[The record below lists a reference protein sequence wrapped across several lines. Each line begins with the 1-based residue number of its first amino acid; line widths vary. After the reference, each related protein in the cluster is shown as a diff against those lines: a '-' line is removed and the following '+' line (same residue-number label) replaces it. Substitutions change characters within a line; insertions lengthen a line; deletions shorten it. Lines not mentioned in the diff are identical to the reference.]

1 VGEVKLDRDGLP
13 NQKEK
18 EHGNMKIIEMNAYT
32 ASELKNEC
40 PKGFE
45 KAFNSFQQREYER
58 GLDWGD
64 EMLNSLKALIELGG
78 YKLTRYSLGDSSC
91 RDNHIKVDEQN
102 CDELSDKRAMAW
114 LENNILS
121 KLRDKK
127 GKLDAGKLTGYCM
140 DYTLVESLQE
150 SIKSGSTIKDAFRD
164 LVNPYVS
171 QIDSEW
177 ENQTSEETFIEQSDA
192 NDWQFLSD
200 GRMI

>member
-1 VGEVKLDRDGLP
+1 
-13 NQKEK
+13 
-18 EHGNMKIIEMNAYT
+18 MKTIEINVYT
-32 ASELKNEC
+32 ASELKSQH
-40 PKGFE
+40 PDAFK
-45 KAFNSFQQREYER
+45 KAHESFAQGEYEN
-58 GLDWGD
+58 GLNWGQ
-64 EMLNSLKALIELGG
+64 EMLDSLKALIELGG
-78 YKLTRYSLGDSSC
+78 YRLKDYSLGDSSC
-91 RDNHIKVDEQN
+91 RNNYIRLEERE
-102 CDELSDKRAMAW
+102 CDELSGKRAMAW

-121 KLRDKK
+121 KLRDEK

-200 GRMI
+200 GRMV

>member
-1 VGEVKLDRDGLP
+1 
-13 NQKEK
+13 
-18 EHGNMKIIEMNAYT
+18 MKTIEMNAYT

-45 KAFNSFQQREYER
+45 KAFNSFQQGEYER
-58 GLDWGD
+58 GLNWGD

-78 YKLTRYSLGDSSC
+78 YKLKGYSLGDSSC
-91 RDNHIKVDEQN
+91 RDNHIKIDEQN
-102 CDELSDKRAMAW
+102 CDKLSGKRAMAW
-114 LENNILS
+114 LKNNILS

-140 DYTLVESLQE
+140 DYTLVESLEE
-150 SIKSGSTIKDAFRD
+150 SIKSGSTIRDAFRD

-171 QIDSEW
+171 EIDSEW

-200 GRMI
+200 GRMV